1 MLHFLSLW
9 QEKIWKS
16 GSRAAAPCVS
26 VSKLFM
32 SGVRLAAY
40 SQHVPPV
47 GCGFSSCIQGGIP
60 KDPVRYSEINAHNPA
75 DGRERGVT
83 IL

>member
-1 MLHFLSLW
+1 MEAELQPPVSASLSCLCLGFVL
-9 QEKIWKS
+9 QHIPE
-16 GSRAAAPCVS
+16 PP
-26 VSKLFM
+26 
-32 SGVRLAAY
+32 